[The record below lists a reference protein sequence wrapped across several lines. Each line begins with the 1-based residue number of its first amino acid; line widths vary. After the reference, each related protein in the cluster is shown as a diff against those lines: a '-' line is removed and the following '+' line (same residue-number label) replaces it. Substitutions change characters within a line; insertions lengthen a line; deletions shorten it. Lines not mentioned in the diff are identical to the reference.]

1 MSGTK
6 PATRLTERLT
16 AGVPGTPT
24 PKRRKRPR
32 GRRVYSRKAR
42 WIIGVLNLGTFF
54 LVWQLWATYSDVP
67 QLFLPSVT
75 DVFREL
81 QEMSAEGILWGNL
94 WISTWIYVVGLAIS
108 LVIAIPAGLA
118 IGGIRILDRVLSPYI
133 WALYT
138 TPRLILMPLILLW
151 VGINDT
157 ARIVII
163 VLSAVPATL
172 VVVMEGVKTVDNS
185 LVKAARSFGA
195 GRVEL
200 FRFVVFPATVPFIA
214 TGIRM
219 GVSRGLIGLFIGELF
234 TSSDGIGYI
243 ITLASKTFNSARL
256 YGMLLIFVLFCV
268 AMVGLSQVLE
278 RRVSQWR
285 SQPLAA

>member
-1 MSGTK
+1 MS
-6 PATRLTERLT
+6 ASSDTRLAERLAT
-16 AGVPGTPT
+16 GTPT
-24 PKRRKRPR
+24 APRRRRPR
-32 GRRVYSRKAR
+32 GRRVYSRKQR
-42 WIIGVLNLGTFF
+42 WIIGVLNLATFF
-54 LVWQLWATYSDVP
+54 LVWQLAATMSDIP
-67 QLFLPSVT
+67 ELFLPSVT

-94 WISTWIYVVGLAIS
+94 WISAWIYIIGMAIS
-108 LVIAIPAGLA
+108 LAIAIPMGLT
-118 IGGIRILDRVLSPYI
+118 IGGIRILDKILSPYI

-185 LVKAARSFGA
+185 LLNAARSFGA
-195 GRVEL
+195 GRTEM

-214 TGIRM
+214 TGVRM

-234 TSSDGIGYI
+234 TGTNGIGYI
-243 ITLASKTFNSARL
+243 ITLSSKTFNSARTF
-256 YGMLLIFVLFCV
+256 GMLLIFILFCI
-268 AMVGLSQVLE
+268 AMVGLSQMLE

>member
-1 MSGTK
+1 MTTT
-6 PATRLTERLT
+6 ATRT
-16 AGVPGTPT
+16 TPT
-24 PKRRKRPR
+24 RKYAKPTRRRT
-32 GRRVYSRKAR
+32 RRVYTRKQR
-42 WIIGVLNLGTFF
+42 WIIGTVNLATFF
-54 LVWQLWATYSDVP
+54 LIWQIAATTTDIP

-81 QEMSAEGILWGNL
+81 REMHEEGILWNNL
-94 WISTWIYVVGLAIS
+94 AISAWIYVVGMVIS
-108 LVIAIPAGLA
+108 IAIAVPLGLL
-118 IGGIRILDRVLSPYI
+118 IGGVRILDRILAPYV
-133 WALYT
+133 WAVYT

-185 LVKAARSFGA
+185 LIRAAKSFGA
-195 GRVEL
+195 SRFRL
-200 FRFVVFPATVPFIA
+200 FRSVVLPSTVPFVA

-234 TSSDGIGYI
+234 TAANGIGYI
-243 ITLASKTFNSARL
+243 ITLASKTFNSART
-256 YGMLLIFVLFCV
+256 YGMLLIFIMFCV
-268 AMVGLSQVLE
+268 AMVGLSQLLE
-278 RRVSQWR
+278 RKVSAWR
-285 SQPLAA
+285 APNI

>member
-1 MSGTK
+1 M
-6 PATRLTERLT
+6 LNLT
-16 AGVPGTPT
+16 A
-24 PKRRKRPR
+24 
-32 GRRVYSRKAR
+32 
-42 WIIGVLNLGTFF
+42 FF
-54 LVWQLWATYSDVP
+54 LLWQYVATTSDIP
-67 QLFLPSVT
+67 RLFLPSVT

-81 QEMSAEGILWGNL
+81 VEMNDEGILWGNL
-94 WISTWIYVVGLAIS
+94 WISTWIYLLGMAIS
-108 LVIAIPAGLA
+108 LVIAIPMGLT
-118 IGGIRILDRVLSPYI
+118 IGGIRILDKILSPYI

-185 LVKAARSFGA
+185 LLNAARSFGA
-195 GRVEL
+195 SRVAM
-200 FRFVVFPATVPFIA
+200 FRSVVFPSTVPFIA
-214 TGIRM
+214 TGVRM

-234 TSSDGIGYI
+234 TASDGIGYI
-243 ITLASKTFNSARL
+243 ITLSSKTFNSART
-256 YGMLLIFVLFCV
+256 YGMLLIFVLFCI
-268 AMVGLSQVLE
+268 AMVGLSQLLE
-278 RRVSQWR
+278 RKVSQWR

>member
-1 MSGTK
+1 MTTTTSA
-6 PATRLTERLT
+6 PSEATAPT
-16 AGVPGTPT
+16 A
-24 PKRRKRPR
+24 KQFRAYRSS
-32 GRRVYSRKAR
+32 RRVYSRKQR
-42 WIIGVLNLGTFF
+42 WIISIANLTAFFVL
-54 LVWQLWATYSDVP
+54 WQLAAVYSDIP
-67 QLFLPSVT
+67 QLFLPSVS

-81 QEMSAEGILWGNL
+81 KEMHQEGILWSN
-94 WISTWIYVVGLAIS
+94 LAIS
-108 LVIAIPAGLA
+108 AWIYLIGMVISIAIAVPLGLLV
-118 IGGIRILDRVLSPYI
+118 GGVKILDRVLSPYV

-185 LVKAARSFGA
+185 LLRAAKSFGA
-195 GRVEL
+195 SRFRL
-200 FRFVVFPATVPFIA
+200 FRSVVFPATVPFVA

-234 TSSDGIGYI
+234 TAANGIGYI
-243 ITLASKTFNSARL
+243 ITLAGKTFNSART
-256 YGMLLIFVLFCV
+256 YAMLLIFVLFCV
-268 AMVGLSQVLE
+268 AVVGLSQLLE
-278 RRVSQWR
+278 RKVSAWR
-285 SQPLAA
+285 A

>member
-1 MSGTK
+1 MTDI
-6 PATRLTERLT
+6 
-16 AGVPGTPT
+16 
-24 PKRRKRPR
+24 PK
-32 GRRVYSRKAR
+32 
-42 WIIGVLNLGTFF
+42 
-54 LVWQLWATYSDVP
+54 
-67 QLFLPSVT
+67 LFLPSVT

-94 WISTWIYVVGLAIS
+94 WISAWIYIVGMAIS
-108 LVIAIPAGLA
+108 MAIAIPMGLT
-118 IGGIRILDRVLSPYI
+118 IGGIRILDKILSPYI

-185 LVKAARSFGA
+185 LLNAARSFGA
-195 GRVEL
+195 GRTEM
-200 FRFVVFPATVPFIA
+200 FRFVVFPSTVPFIA
-214 TGIRM
+214 TGVRM

-234 TSSDGIGYI
+234 TGTNGIGYI
-243 ITLASKTFNSARL
+243 ITLSSKTFNSART
-256 YGMLLIFVLFCV
+256 YGMLLIFILFCV
-268 AMVGLSQVLE
+268 AMVGLSQMLE
-278 RRVSQWR
+278 RKVSQWR

>member
-1 MSGTK
+1 MTTT
-6 PATRLTERLT
+6 ATRTS
-16 AGVPGTPT
+16 PT
-24 PKRRKRPR
+24 RKYAKPTRRRT
-32 GRRVYSRKAR
+32 RRVYTRKQR
-42 WIIGVLNLGTFF
+42 WIIGTVNLATFF
-54 LVWQLWATYSDVP
+54 LIWQVAATTTDIP

-81 QEMSAEGILWGNL
+81 REMHEEGILWNNL
-94 WISTWIYVVGLAIS
+94 AISAWIYVVGMVIS
-108 LVIAIPAGLA
+108 IAIAVPLGLL
-118 IGGIRILDRVLSPYI
+118 IGGVRILDRILAPYV
-133 WALYT
+133 WAVYT

-185 LVKAARSFGA
+185 LIRAAKSFGA
-195 GRVEL
+195 SRFRL
-200 FRFVVFPATVPFIA
+200 FRSVVLPSTVPFVA

-234 TSSDGIGYI
+234 TAANGIGYI
-243 ITLASKTFNSARL
+243 ITLASKTFNSART
-256 YGMLLIFVLFCV
+256 YGMLLIFIMFCV
-268 AMVGLSQVLE
+268 AMVGLSQLLE
-278 RRVSQWR
+278 RKVSAWR
-285 SQPLAA
+285 APNI

>member
-1 MSGTK
+1 VTTTTAK
-6 PATRLTERLT
+6 P
-16 AGVPGTPT
+16 V
-24 PKRRKRPR
+24 RPPDVKTFR
-32 GRRVYSRKAR
+32 AYRSSRRVYSRKQR
-42 WIIGVLNLGTFF
+42 WIIGVLNISTFF
-54 LVWQLWATYSDVP
+54 VLWQLVAVYSDIP

-81 QEMSAEGILWGNL
+81 KEMSDEGILWGNL
-94 WISTWIYVVGLAIS
+94 VISTWIYVVGMVIS
-108 LVIAIPAGLA
+108 IAIAVPLGLL
-118 IGGIRILDRVLSPYI
+118 IGGVRILDRIFSTYV

-172 VVVMEGVKTVDNS
+172 VVVMEGVKTVDTS
-185 LVKAARSFGA
+185 LVRAAKAFGA
-195 GRVEL
+195 SRLRL
-200 FRFVVFPATVPFIA
+200 FRSVVFPSTIPFIA

-219 GVSRGLIGLFIGELF
+219 GVSRGLIGLFIGEIF
-234 TSSDGIGYI
+234 TAADGIGYI
-243 ITLASKTFNSARL
+243 ITLAGKTFNSARM

-268 AMVGLSQVLE
+268 ALVGLTQLLE
-278 RRVSQWR
+278 RKVSAWR
-285 SQPLAA
+285 A

>member
-1 MSGTK
+1 VSTVTAK
-6 PATRLTERLT
+6 PVRAPDVKTFRAYRSS
-16 AGVPGTPT
+16 
-24 PKRRKRPR
+24 
-32 GRRVYSRKAR
+32 RRVYSRKQR
-42 WIIGVLNLGTFF
+42 WIIGVLNISTFF
-54 LVWQLWATYSDVP
+54 VVWQLVAVYSDIP

-81 QEMSAEGILWGNL
+81 KEMSDEGILWGNL
-94 WISTWIYVVGLAIS
+94 AVSTWIYVVGMVIS
-108 LVIAIPAGLA
+108 IAIAVPLGLL
-118 IGGIRILDRVLSPYI
+118 IGGVRILDRIFSTYV

-172 VVVMEGVKTVDNS
+172 VVVMEGVKTVDTS
-185 LVKAARSFGA
+185 LVRAAKAFGA
-195 GRVEL
+195 SRLRL
-200 FRFVVFPATVPFIA
+200 FRSVVFPATIPFIA

-219 GVSRGLIGLFIGELF
+219 GVSRGLIGLFIGEIF
-234 TSSDGIGYI
+234 TAADGIGYI
-243 ITLASKTFNSARL
+243 ITLAGKTFNSARM

-268 AMVGLSQVLE
+268 ALVGLTQLLE
-278 RRVSQWR
+278 RKVSAWR
-285 SQPLAA
+285 A